1 MRAVET
7 SRARAIALALHA
19 DDREEDGTP
28 LMRHIRRVA
37 RRTPPEAQAL
47 AWLHEALEVTGVSE
61 HELLAGGLTL
71 DELRAL
77 RLLNRATD
85 SRSERLYMAH
95 VELIA
100 RAEGESG
107 RLARMVKVADLEDRR
122 LHPHVRLDG
131 WSPPYARALRLL
143 QTADERPP
151 AAVAGIG

>member
-7 SRARAIALALHA
+7 SRARALAEALHA
-19 DDREEDGTP
+19 DDCEEGGTP

-37 RRTPPEAQAL
+37 RRTPAEAQAL
-47 AWLHEALEVTGVSE
+47 AWLHEALEAGVPE

-85 SRSERLYMAH
+85 SRSERAYMAH

-131 WSPPYARALRLL
+131 WSPPYARALLLL